1 MAEVDGSWL
10 SPIQQREVV
19 EGNDVTPPATVFF
32 PYGGDI
38 VAFEQRAG
46 DTMEGSTR
54 RYSIQIEMQPG
65 DNGDIG
71 RTMRK
76 ARIIPGDLSEEKNP
90 PVLPKPRDYS
100 KPWHDD
106 PRVIKL

>member
-1 MAEVDGSWL
+1 MAEVDGTWL
-10 SPIQQREVV
+10 SPIQQKETV
-19 EGNDVTPPATVFF
+19 EAGDTVFF
-32 PYGGDI
+32 PWGGDI
-38 VAFEQRAG
+38 VAFELGAG
-46 DTMEGSTR
+46 DRMEGSFR
-54 RYSIQIEMQPG
+54 KYSIQIEMQPG